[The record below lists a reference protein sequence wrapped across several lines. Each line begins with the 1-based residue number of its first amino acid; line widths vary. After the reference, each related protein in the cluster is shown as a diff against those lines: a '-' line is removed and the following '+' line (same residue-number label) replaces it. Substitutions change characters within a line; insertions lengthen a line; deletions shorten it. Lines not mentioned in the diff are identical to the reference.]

1 MVRSLS
7 VSAIEICGKPS
18 MAAGLLEILWDDA
31 ELLLD
36 DRVHEPVEAAC

>member
-1 MVRSLS
+1 
-7 VSAIEICGKPS
+7 

-36 DRVHEPVEAAC
+36 DRVHELPPAIDLHQ